1 MIRHRNR
8 AAGAALGALAL
19 TSVVPTLAADSPF
32 VGTWVGTWDN
42 GQINEFRVVSI
53 DDDGRAT
60 ALYCAARGDGG
71 FYFDITPTTI
81 RTTLKRSGKRL
92 EFRRPQAK
100 MRYRF
105 TLTGDNTLDFR
116 YTRAGKS
123 STLKMARA
131 EPSGCS
137 ARITAPNAPEPRAA
151 HPRGLTVDR
160 FEAGVAAMEPGA
172 CAATPGTRPARDR
185 TDVLSRNGD
194 NRNGR
199 ITCNE
204 ARRRATAPVHR
215 SHLTCRNT
223 RDGEGDGA
231 RCE

>member
-8 AAGAALGALAL
+8 AAAAALGALAL
-19 TSVVPTLAADSPF
+19 ISMVPTVAADSPF
-32 VGTWVGTWDN
+32 VGNWVGTWDS

-71 FYFDITPTTI
+71 FYFDITPDTI
-81 RTTLKRSGKRL
+81 ETTLKRSGKRL

-105 TLTGDNTLDFR
+105 TLTGDDTLDFR

-137 ARITAPNAPEPRAA
+137 ARISPPNAP
-151 HPRGLTVDR
+151 
-160 FEAGVAAMEPGA
+160 
-172 CAATPGTRPARDR
+172 
-185 TDVLSRNGD
+185 
-194 NRNGR
+194 
-199 ITCNE
+199 
-204 ARRRATAPVHR
+204 
-215 SHLTCRNT
+215 
-223 RDGEGDGA
+223 
-231 RCE
+231 